1 MFLLMTEMPRQELTG
16 WGTENIT
23 NFMDPIS
30 DRGKS
35 ARVKPSLF
43 IAFILAWKRRFVKV

>member
-1 MFLLMTEMPRQELTG
+1 MPRQELTG

-35 ARVKPSLF
+35 ARVKLSLLT
-43 IAFILAWKRRFVKV
+43 AFILAWKTSFVKV